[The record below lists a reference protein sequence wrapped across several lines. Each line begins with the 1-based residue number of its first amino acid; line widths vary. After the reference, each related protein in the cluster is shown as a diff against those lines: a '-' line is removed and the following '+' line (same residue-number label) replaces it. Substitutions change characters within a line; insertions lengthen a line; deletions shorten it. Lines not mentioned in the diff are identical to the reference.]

1 MSYTVEKL
9 EKSQVKI
16 SFDVDAP
23 VFEKAVQQAYE
34 KTKHKFAIAGFR
46 KGHVPRKVLEGIYGK
61 EVFFEDAMDI
71 VIPEAYGETLEKE
84 KDLDVVAQPELTAFD
99 FKKDGGATFT
109 LIVTVKPEVKLGEY
123 KALSVE
129 KKAEKVS
136 AKEVEAE
143 IEQERQKQAR
153 LIDVETEAFSGNI
166 VTIDFVGK
174 ADGVAFD
181 GGSAEGYE
189 LELGSNSFIPGFE
202 EQLIGI
208 KAGESRDVKVTFPDD
223 YHAENLK
230 GKEAVFECKCHAV
243 KVKELPAFDDDFVKD
258 VSEMDTVDEYKKDVR
273 EKLQKTADEKA
284 EREYEDALVEA
295 VVAGAEVEIPA
306 AMVEAEAEAMLQEFE
321 YRLMY
326 QGLKIDDYLKYLNIT
341 KEQLLDEYKP
351 QAEKSVKVRLS
362 MEAIVKVENIQI
374 ADTEIEEKLAAM
386 AQDAKKTVEEYK
398 KTVKH
403 EQIDYIVNQLL
414 SKKLMDRLKE
424 LNPPKS
430 AKAAKKAEAAQ
441 TDDTKTE
448 KPTAK
453 KAAPKA
459 KSEKPETGAKTE
471 PTKKAAAEKT
481 PEAAE

>member
-243 KVKELPAFDDDFVKD
+243 KVKELPAFRRRFCKRRFRNG
-258 VSEMDTVDEYKKDVR
+258 YGGR
-273 EKLQKTADEKA
+273 
-284 EREYEDALVEA
+284 
-295 VVAGAEVEIPA
+295 I
-306 AMVEAEAEAMLQEFE
+306 
-321 YRLMY
+321 
-326 QGLKIDDYLKYLNIT
+326 
-341 KEQLLDEYKP
+341 
-351 QAEKSVKVRLS
+351 
-362 MEAIVKVENIQI
+362 
-374 ADTEIEEKLAAM
+374 
-386 AQDAKKTVEEYK
+386 
-398 KTVKH
+398 
-403 EQIDYIVNQLL
+403 
-414 SKKLMDRLKE
+414 
-424 LNPPKS
+424 
-430 AKAAKKAEAAQ
+430 
-441 TDDTKTE
+441 
-448 KPTAK
+448 
-453 KAAPKA
+453 
-459 KSEKPETGAKTE
+459 
-471 PTKKAAAEKT
+471 
-481 PEAAE
+481 